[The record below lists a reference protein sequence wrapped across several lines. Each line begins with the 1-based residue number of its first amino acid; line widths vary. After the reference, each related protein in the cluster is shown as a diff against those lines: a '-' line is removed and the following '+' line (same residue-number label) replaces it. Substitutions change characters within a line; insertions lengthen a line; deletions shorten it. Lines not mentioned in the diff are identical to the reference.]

1 MKLTA
6 LLMVLALV
14 ACSNDNSSSN
24 APEKPVQKEELIIQ
38 PQLDALKKSKQVQ
51 STLDQA
57 EQTRRQTI
65 EAQGI

>member
-1 MKLTA
+1 MKLIA
-6 LLMVLALV
+6 LFIVLGLV
-14 ACSNDNSSSN
+14 ACSNDNSSTK
-24 APEKPVQKEELIIQ
+24 ATEKSVQKDELIIQ

-57 EQTRRQTI
+57 EQTRRQAI

>member
-6 LLMVLALV
+6 LLMALALV

-24 APEKPVQKEELIIQ
+24 ATEKSVQKEELIIQ

-51 STLDQA
+51 GALDQA

>member
-24 APEKPVQKEELIIQ
+24 AAEKPVQKEELIIQ